1 VNENLKIYF
10 ILKNKIN
17 FFFGKSLGKK
27 GWTPLNI
34 NRAIKV
40 VGVGVLY
47 NIHER

>member
-1 VNENLKIYF
+1 METSNFTLFKKKQINL
-10 ILKNKIN
+10 L
-17 FFFGKSLGKK
+17 FGKSLRKK